1 VLSQGAI
8 VLLVIAIVVIVA
20 AAVALAVALAR
31 RSKLRGLPEE
41 SRDRYA
47 RSWRGVENRFIDDPQ
62 GAVHDADRIVVMLL
76 SERGAT
82 LGDPRTV
89 PDDLRQARK
98 AAASDNGRQ
107 STEGM
112 RVALVH
118 YKRIVDDSIGS
129 TRMKRAGYRRE
140 VAS

>member
-1 VLSQGAI
+1 MSQGAI
-8 VLLVIAIVVIVA
+8 VLLIVAIVVIA
-20 AAVALAVALAR
+20 AAVALAVALSR

-47 RSWRGVENRFIDDPQ
+47 RSWHGVENRFIDDPR
-62 GAVHDADRIVVMLL
+62 GAVQEADRIVVMLL
-76 SERGAT
+76 GERGAT
-82 LGDPRTV
+82 LSDPRSV
-89 PDDLRQARK
+89 PDDLRKARE

-107 STEGM
+107 GTEGM

-118 YKRIVDDSIGS
+118 YKRIVDESVGS
-129 TRMKRAGYRRE
+129 TRMKSEGYRRE